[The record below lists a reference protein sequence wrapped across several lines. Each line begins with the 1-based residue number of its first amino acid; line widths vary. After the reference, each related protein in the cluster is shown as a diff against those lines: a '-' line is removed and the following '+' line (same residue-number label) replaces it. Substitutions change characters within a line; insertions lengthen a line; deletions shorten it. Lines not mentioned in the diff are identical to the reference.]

1 MSPAASRPSDA
12 PGITTS
18 GQGAGSQGLKVS
30 TSPRPGSRLA
40 VEVGVPGSRCQAS
53 YEAAISKLS
62 RSIRLPGFRQGK
74 VPRPVLLQQIGPLRI
89 RATALEDLVD
99 SCFRDAV
106 QQERIEA
113 LSRPELDGGFEAVLE
128 RFDPQADLTFTLEL
142 DIEPTPTLKTTRGLE
157 AEAEP
162 VAFDASRIDEQLD
175 QARRQLATLVP
186 VEGRAAERG
195 DVAEVSFSGTF
206 SDSGDAIEGGNS
218 DGLEVELEEGRM
230 IPGFVEGILGMKPGE
245 NRSISCRFP
254 DSYPN
259 QEAAGREADF
269 AITLIELKTREL
281 PALDDAFAQQASDKQ
296 TLEELRSELETR
308 LREDAE
314 RRHRSNRQEA
324 LLEALVEQLQVELPE
339 TLIEEEIRALIE
351 QTAGQIAQQGMD
363 VRKLFTPDLVRSLRD
378 TSRPEA
384 EQRLRRNL
392 ALRALASAEEI
403 SLADADLEAKLREVR
418 RGLSD
423 SSRID
428 PDRLRAAVAEDL
440 LREKLL
446 EWLEAHSTVR
456 EKAPAT
462 PGSAETGSADDA
474 PAASGSTQPAK
485 TRTRNATAS
494 KETGADT
501 APQPID

>member
-1 MSPAASRPSDA
+1 
-12 PGITTS
+12 
-18 GQGAGSQGLKVS
+18 
-30 TSPRPGSRLA
+30 LA